1 MIDLKFEIKH
11 FVFFTIS
18 FLFFTIIGIL
28 SHEYGH
34 ILVAKSYGY
43 KTYLHYG
50 SMHFDYERTEEY
62 VELETFYNSNKEGI
76 LDGSIIYPPNNLKN
90 YNDKLKSNGFWI
102 TVGGPTQTMLT
113 GILGLV
119 ILYFRK
125 DKKTFQFVD
134 WLAVFLSLFWLRE
147 VFNLLTG
154 LIQGFFFNK
163 KYFGGDEF
171 GISQYLELPTGTVS
185 IILGF
190 LGLLISLTVIFKI
203 VPKINRFTFILSGLV
218 GGLSGFYLW
227 GFILGPI
234 LLP

>member
-18 FLFFTIIGIL
+18 FLLFTIVGTL

-34 ILVAKSYGY
+34 IVVAKSYGY
-43 KTYLHYG
+43 KTFLHYG
-50 SMHFDYERTEEY
+50 SMHYDSKEESREIDLY
-62 VELETFYNSNKEGI
+62 YSYNETQIKKGAIENKKF
-76 LDGSIIYPPNNLKN
+76 LKMISDRN
-90 YNDKLKSNGFWI
+90 EKSFWI

-125 DKKTFQFVD
+125 DKKTFQFLD

-163 KYFGGDEF
+163 EYFGGDEF

-190 LGLLISLTVIFKI
+190 LGLLISLTVVFKI

-227 GFILGPI
+227 FFILGPI